1 MTERTGSA
9 GSVDDGLRDGLIAL
23 SRIPF
28 GTQSL
33 TEVLRR
39 MAELAVAAVPGADEV
54 SITLLDA
61 QDRAQTVAFSGDL
74 ATVLDER
81 QYADGYGPCLDA
93 AQSGETIRI
102 DDTARSEHYPEFAA
116 TARRVGVHSTVAIG
130 MPLPYEGLAA
140 LNVYTRTP
148 GRPLDEAALTAV
160 RSFADHAAVSIANAA
175 LLSSRD
181 RVAEQLT
188 TAMRT
193 RAVIEQAKGV
203 VATMC
208 ACDPEEAFEF
218 LRKRSQSLNR
228 KLHDIAAQVVD
239 DAVHGRVSPFTAPAR
254 PAPEASAD

>member
-1 MTERTGSA
+1 MTEQLRL
-9 GSVDDGLRDGLIAL
+9 DDGTREALAAL
-23 SRIPF
+23 SLISF

-33 TEVLRR
+33 GEVLRQ
-39 MAELAVAAVPGADEV
+39 MAELAAASIPGADEV
-54 SITLLDA
+54 SITLLD
-61 QDRAQTVAFSGDL
+61 DRDTARTVAFSGSL

-81 QYADGYGPCLDA
+81 QYTDGYGPCLDA

-102 DDTARSEHYPEFAA
+102 DDTSTSEHYPEFAA
-116 TARRVGVHSTVAIG
+116 TALRAGVHSTVAVG

-140 LNVYTRTP
+140 LNVYCRTP
-148 GRPLDEAALTAV
+148 GAALSDEALTAV
-160 RSFADHAAVSIANAA
+160 RTFADHAAVTIANAA
-175 LLSSRD
+175 LVSSRT

-208 ACDPEEAFEF
+208 ACDPEQAFDF

-228 KLHDIAAQVVD
+228 KLHDIAAEVVD
-239 DAVHGRVSPFTAPAR
+239 DAAHGRVTPFSPAPAR
-254 PAPEASAD
+254 ERTSTR

>member
-1 MTERTGSA
+1 MTEKTRLDA
-9 GSVDDGLRDGLIAL
+9 GTHEALAAL
-23 SRIPF
+23 SLISF
-28 GTQSL
+28 ATHSL
-33 TEVLRR
+33 GEVLRR
-39 MAELAVAAVPGADEV
+39 TTELAVAAVPGADEV
-54 SITLLDA
+54 SITLLDEN
-61 QDRAQTVAFSGDL
+61 DRARTVAFSGSL

-102 DDTARSEHYPEFAA
+102 DDTTSSEHYPDFAA
-116 TARRVGVHSTVAIG
+116 TALRAGVHSTLAMG

-140 LNVYTRTP
+140 LNVYCRTA
-148 GRPLDEAALTAV
+148 GRPLDDDALAAV
-160 RSFADHAAVSIANAA
+160 RTFADHAAVTIANAA
-175 LLSSRD
+175 LLSNRT

-228 KLHDIAAQVVD
+228 KLHDIAAEVVA
-239 DAVHGRVSPFTAPAR
+239 DAAHGRVTPFATPAARDRPPAR
-254 PAPEASAD
+254 

>member
-1 MTERTGSA
+1 MTDETRLDEGTHEA
-9 GSVDDGLRDGLIAL
+9 LAAL
-23 SRIPF
+23 SRISF

-33 TEVLRR
+33 AEVLRR
-39 MAELAVAAVPGADEV
+39 TTELAVASVPGADEV
-54 SITLLDA
+54 SITLLDDR
-61 QDRAQTVAFSGDL
+61 DRARTVAFSGDL

-81 QYADGYGPCLDA
+81 QYTDGHGPCLDA
-93 AQSGETIRI
+93 AQSGKTIRI
-102 DDTARSEHYPEFAA
+102 DDTSSSEHYPDFAA
-116 TARRVGVHSTVAIG
+116 TALRAGVHSTLAIG

-140 LNVYTRTP
+140 LNVYCRTP
-148 GRPLDEAALTAV
+148 GAPLDDDALTAA
-160 RSFADHAAVSIANAA
+160 RTFADHAAVTIANAA
-175 LLSSRD
+175 LLSSRT
-181 RVAEQLT
+181 RVAEELT

-239 DAVHGRVSPFTAPAR
+239 DAAHGRVTPFSAPAAPDR
-254 PAPEASAD
+254 PPAR

>member
-1 MTERTGSA
+1 MTQHT
-9 GSVDDGLRDGLIAL
+9 SVEDGLRAGLAEL

-33 TEVLRR
+33 AEVLRR
-39 MAELAVAAVPGADEV
+39 TTQLAVAAVPGADEV
-54 SITLLDA
+54 SITLLDEHDQA
-61 QDRAQTVAFSGDL
+61 RTVAFSGDL

-93 AQSGETIRI
+93 AQSGETLRI
-102 DDTARSEHYPEFAA
+102 DDTAASEHYPEFAA
-116 TARRVGVHSTVAIG
+116 TALRAGVHSTLAIG

-148 GRPLDEAALTAV
+148 GSPVQGEELTAL
-160 RSFADHAAVSIANAA
+160 RTFADHAAVTIANAA
-175 LLSSRD
+175 LLSTRT
-181 RVAEQLT
+181 RTVEQLT

-208 ACDPEEAFEF
+208 ACDPEDAFEF

-228 KLHDIAAQVVD
+228 KLHDIAAEVVA
-239 DAVHGRVSPFTAPAR
+239 DAVHGRVTPFAAPVR
-254 PAPEASAD
+254 PSGTVGS

>member
-1 MTERTGSA
+1 MTGQTRLDEGTHEA
-9 GSVDDGLRDGLIAL
+9 LAAL
-23 SRIPF
+23 SRISF
-28 GTQSL
+28 ASQSL
-33 TEVLRR
+33 GEVLRR
-39 MAELAVAAVPGADEV
+39 MTELAVASVPGADEV
-54 SITLLDA
+54 SITLLDDR
-61 QDRAQTVAFSGDL
+61 DRARTVAFSGRL

-102 DDTARSEHYPEFAA
+102 EDTSSSEHYPEFAA
-116 TARRVGVHSTVAIG
+116 TALRAGVHSTLAIG

-140 LNVYTRTP
+140 LNVYSRTP
-148 GRPLDEAALTAV
+148 GAPLAEEALSAMRA
-160 RSFADHAAVSIANAA
+160 FADHAAVTIANAA
-175 LLSSRD
+175 LLSSRT

-239 DAVHGRVSPFTAPAR
+239 DAAHGRVTPFAAPASQER
-254 PAPEASAD
+254 PPAR